1 MKYLYTLTILIQ
13 TFAIIIL
20 YQDPNYQTLALIF
33 APAILL
39 SLFGGLYFIFKNK
52 WLAYTGMLG
61 CVVFVPI
68 GALGVFALRS
78 EMDNE
83 IKRDFLRSLRSE

>member
-1 MKYLYTLTILIQ
+1 MLPISVT
-13 TFAIIIL
+13 
-20 YQDPNYQTLALIF
+20 
-33 APAILL
+33 
-39 SLFGGLYFIFKNK
+39 KNK

>member
-13 TFAIIIL
+13 TFAVVTL

-39 SLFGGLYFIFKNK
+39 SLVGGLYFILKNK
-52 WLAYTGMLG
+52 WLAYIGMLG

-78 EMDNE
+78 EMDKE
-83 IKRDFLRSLRSE
+83 IKRHFLRSLHNE